1 MSASAAVTSSTGA
14 SALAVLFER
23 VFRLSGITFVV
34 CFIIAYVLVGN
45 PPQVGAPSD
54 ALVAFY
60 TGERAR
66 ILIAAFICGFGVLNL
81 MWFWAALRVTLAECG
96 RDGWGAAAIASSAAV
111 GALLLLLVSVSA
123 ALAYSIAGS
132 GNLALISGLN
142 DFVWA
147 GAVLSSFPRAMMVMS
162 AAFGLWRAGLISN
175 QLFAVGLAFVV
186 LGVLGGTTW
195 ASGGFW
201 APDGAY
207 ARFVWPLLGLVW
219 VVVVT
224 QVLSSRRPATGA
236 GW

>member
-1 MSASAAVTSSTGA
+1 MSSSATMTPSVGVTSNAVT
-14 SALAVLFER
+14 FER
-23 VFRLSGITFVV
+23 AWRTGGVASVV

-45 PPQVGAPSD
+45 PPQVGASSD

-60 TGERAR
+60 TGERTR
-66 ILIAAFICGFGVLNL
+66 ILIAAFVFGFGVLNL

-96 RDGWGAAAIASSAAV
+96 RDGWGAAATASSAAV
-111 GALLLLLVSVSA
+111 GAVFLLLISVSA
-123 ALAYSIAGS
+123 ALAFSIAGS
-132 GNLALISGLN
+132 GNPALVSALN

-175 QLFAVGLAFVV
+175 GLFAVGLSFVV

-207 ARFVWPLLGLVW
+207 ARFVWPLIGLVW
-219 VVVVT
+219 IVVVT
-224 QVLSSRRPATGA
+224 RVLSSRPATGA
-236 GW
+236 EW